1 MRISLG
7 LLESDSQIRSM
18 ILQALTE
25 DVNNTLTRSTNEIR
39 DGIKQLLV
47 SSLKQE
53 PEYQSLIN
61 GKLKAELGL
70 SDTNIVDNIIE
81 KLSDTITVQIDS
93 VRSSNMGLSG
103 GLTINGIF
111 ASDIGGLIGDAD
123 AMINDTE
130 RGYSLPWLEWL
141 TLRGTESLVKDYR
154 VNFSPGNPYSRS
166 GMAVMVSE
174 AGSEWKVPSEFAGV
188 VDNNWITRAIER
200 MDKQIQQIIIQAIEK
215 NI

>member
-1 MRISLG
+1 MRLSLS
-7 LLESDSQIRSM
+7 LLESDSQIRTM

-25 DVNNTLTRSTNEIR
+25 DINDTLIKSIDEIR
-39 DGIKQLLV
+39 DNIKELFI

-53 PEYQSLIN
+53 PEYQSLIA
-61 GKLKAELGL
+61 GKLKAELGI
-70 SDTNIVDNIIE
+70 SDTNTVNNIVE
-81 KLSDTITVQIDS
+81 KLADTITLQINPI
-93 VRSSNMGLSG
+93 RSSNIGLSG

-111 ASDIGGLIGDAD
+111 ANDIGGLIGDTD
-123 AMINDTE
+123 AMVNDNE

-141 TLRGTESLVKDYR
+141 ILRGTESLVMDYK

-188 VDNNWITRAIER
+188 IDNNWITRGIER
-200 MDKQIQQIIIQAIEK
+200 MDKQIQSIIIRTIEK
-215 NI
+215 HI